1 MDYNNTPNGL
11 SIFQNFVLTNGNERY
26 ATRKQIE
33 KLYDVAKS
41 TLAENI
47 NTLKDDG
54 LINGSEIRSVAKD
67 GKQRIQ
73 ELFDIN
79 EIVAIGFRLRSNTAI
94 KLQRYAANLLIEKIQ
109 TVHKEKRL
117 LELELS
123 YAWNKSDQND
133 LYR

>member
-1 MDYNNTPNGL
+1 MDYNNTPEGL
-11 SIFQNFVLTNGNERY
+11 NIFQNFGLTNGNEQY
-26 ATRKQIE
+26 ATRKQIQS
-33 KLYDVAKS
+33 LYDVPRK
-41 TLAENI
+41 TLAYNI
-47 NTLKDDG
+47 NALKEDD
-54 LINGSEIRSVAKD
+54 LINGAKIRHVAKD
-67 GKQRIQ
+67 GRQRIQ

-79 EIVAIGFRLRSNTAI
+79 EIVAIGFRLRSDTAI

-109 TVHKEKRL
+109 TVHEEKRL